1 MPMSDPVDSTG
12 PLMKGDDERTPGKLV
27 TLRDVGHTFT
37 GDTWLFRLLNAD
49 LRPDRVYALVGPSG
63 SGKSTLLSILA
74 GWVKPSEGSIQR
86 LNIGKTSW
94 VFQNP
99 IGVAR
104 RSVIDHVTL
113 PYLARGVGCAAGGG
127 MRARAACPVRSG
139 GARVQRIPGAVR
151 RRGSTAHAGAW
162 RGVGRRSA
170 AGR

>member
-37 GDTWLFRLLNAD
+37 GDTWLFRSLNAD

-94 VFQNP
+94 VFQN
-99 IGVAR
+99 
-104 RSVIDHVTL
+104 RSGAPKRDRPCDSAL
-113 PYLARGVGCAAGGG
+113 SCAGVGCAAGGG
-127 MRARAACPVRSG
+127 MRARVACPVRSG